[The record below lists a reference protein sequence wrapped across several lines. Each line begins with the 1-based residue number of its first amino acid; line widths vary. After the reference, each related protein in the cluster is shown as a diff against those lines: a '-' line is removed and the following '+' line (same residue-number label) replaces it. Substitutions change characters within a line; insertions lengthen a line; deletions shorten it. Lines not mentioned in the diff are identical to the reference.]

1 MIDEKEFYNKNLT
14 LHRWVGTVVNNQDPE
29 GEGRIK
35 VRVFGIHGDPENT
48 EDGFISDEDLPWCY
62 PSNHVTSGSDSGGAF
77 YSVPKVDSIVEVKF
91 LTNDPYSLIYTRQL
105 HISDQVRGEIQGEE
119 NAHVLWY
126 DSEENMKIFYTQRKG
141 IIFYLKGTFI
151 NINNDRNIVIKT
163 DSAQC
168 QLEIGNQ
175 GNISIN
181 ADNINIV
188 SSEEIRETTPL
199 LNLEGAET
207 NIGAAPVFSAVS
219 AEILWTFLKAL
230 STTCDSKW
238 PPTPGAMAALAE
250 AAEQASTS
258 RTVKIS
264 L

>member
-1 MIDEKEFYNKNLT
+1 MIDEKEFYNNNLT
-14 LHRWVGTVVNNQDPE
+14 LHRWVGIVVNNKDPE
-29 GEGRIK
+29 SEGRIK
-35 VRVFGIHGDPENT
+35 VRVFGVHGNPENT
-48 EDGFISDEDLPWCY
+48 ENGFIRDQDLPWCY
-62 PSNHVTSGSDSGGAF
+62 PANHTTSGSGSGGSF
-77 YSVPKVDSIVEVKF
+77 YSVPKINSMVEVKF

-105 HISDQVRGEIQGEE
+105 HISDEVRGEIAGDE

-126 DSEENMKIFYTQRKG
+126 DSEESMKIFYTQSKG

-151 NINNDRNIVIKT
+151 NLNNEKNIIIKS

-168 QLEIGNQ
+168 QLQIGNN
-175 GNISIN
+175 GEININ
-181 ADNINIV
+181 ADNINV
-188 SSEEIRETTPL
+188 VASEEMRQTTPL
-199 LNLEGAET
+199 LNLEGADT
-207 NIGAAPVFSAVS
+207 NIGVAPVFSAVS

-230 STTCDSKW
+230 SATCDSKW
-238 PPTPGAMAALAE
+238 PPTPGAMSALAE